1 MRITMVC
8 TGYVGLSGAATILV
22 SLPGSTLSSLP
33 GSTLSYCLLTKISF
47 GFVLPNFRYC
57 LYRGRTS
64 LSTMF
69 FLSFESERCE

>member
-1 MRITMVC
+1 MRITMVG

-22 SLPGSTLSSLP
+22 SLP

-47 GFVLPNFRYC
+47 GFVLPNFRYY

-64 LSTMF
+64 FSTMV

>member
-8 TGYVGLSGAATILV
+8 TGYVGLVSGAATILV
-22 SLPGSTLSSLP
+22 SLPGSTLSY
-33 GSTLSYCLLTKISF
+33 GLLTKISF
-47 GFVLPNFRYC
+47 GFVLPNFRYG